1 MKLDSKARSF
11 AVPGLLLGALAMV
24 AVPSLV
30 GCASDSD
37 GTLAPVSADPNA
49 PDDESDE
56 HPEDGLDPAFDD
68 GLGSSLD
75 EGDDTGAPTE
85 TADAGAD
92 AQVESLAGTTCD
104 SNAKTGDYCG
114 GDKVTGGSKNTLYRC
129 NGPGRATVIK
139 VCANGCSVNT
149 GTDDTCKIP
158 VPSGPASCPH
168 VDAILRFGLHP
179 VASDRLRCVGIT
191 AARITQTIGG
201 APASAGTHLQDG
213 VASGHPYS
221 AATDLSVRGL
231 SDAQVRTLIARLDA
245 MGFAAFFRNPGH
257 DGWPSSELRHVHVV
271 FAGARM
277 KSSLR
282 AQIADFLAGKNGLA
296 SHSAYSFYQ
305 PPASVKA
312 YVRQIF
318 DAAN

>member
-1 MKLDSKARSF
+1 MRLDSAFGSF
-11 AVPGLLLGALAMV
+11 AVHGLLLGALALV
-24 AVPSLV
+24 AAPSLV
-30 GCASDSD
+30 GCASDSE
-37 GTLAPVSADPNA
+37 GTLAPASAETGA

-68 GLGSSLD
+68 GLGSSL
-75 EGDDTGAPTE
+75 EEQGDASATE
-85 TADAGAD
+85 TTDAGGD
-92 AQVESLAGTTCD
+92 APLESLVGVTCD

-114 GDKVTGGSKNTLYRC
+114 GDKVTGGSKNTLYHC

-139 VCANGCSVNT
+139 VCSSGCSVNSSA
-149 GTDDTCKIP
+149 DDTCKIP
-158 VPSGPASCPH
+158 VPSGPASCAH
-168 VDAILRFGLHP
+168 VDATLRFGLHP

-231 SDAQVRTLIARLDA
+231 SDAQVRVLIARLDA

-277 KSSLR
+277 KTSLR
-282 AQIADFLAGKNGLA
+282 SQIGDFLAGKNGLA
-296 SHSAYSFYQ
+296 SHSAYTFYQ
-305 PPASVKA
+305 PPAAAKA